1 MDKLL
6 QKMDEECDREKNMKS
21 KRKLKGSKKDEN

>member
-6 QKMDEECDREKNMKS
+6 HKKDEECGKNMKS
-21 KRKLKGSKKDEN
+21 KRKLKGSKKDKS

>member
-6 QKMDEECDREKNMKS
+6 QKKDEESGKNMKS